1 MLRAGARLGPYELLG
16 LIGAG
21 GMGEVYRARDTRLGR
36 DVAIKVLPAEFASD
50 PERLRRFEQ
59 EARAVAALNHPN
71 ILSIFDVGV
80 GAGPAPARE
89 DARPS
94 PTNEEEASVP
104 YLVSELLEGESLRE
118 RLSGGTMPVRKAVEL
133 AVQIAKGLAAAH
145 EKGIVH
151 RDLKPANLF
160 VTKDGH
166 VKILDFGIAKL
177 VAPESAEELARE
189 TTVVEA
195 TAAGTVL
202 GTVGYMSPEQVRGQS
217 VDHRADIFALGCV
230 VYEML
235 AGRRPFTAATNADTV
250 AAILSADPRPLVEAG
265 TEIPHGLEAIVLRC
279 LEKRPEDRF
288 TSARDVAFALLA
300 FAGSPE
306 TPGRATLPRG
316 ITRDDRPSVAV
327 LPFANLSADPEQEYF
342 CDGMAEEIIN
352 ALAHVRGLRVI
363 ARTSSFAFKG
373 RAEDVREIGAQLDVA
388 TLLEGSVR
396 KAGERLRI
404 TAQLINVADGS
415 HLWSERYDRRLEDVF
430 AIQEEIALAIVES
443 LQVRLL
449 GREQAAITRRATENL
464 DAHSAYLRGQFY
476 WNTFTADGFARSRES
491 FEEAIRIDPN
501 YAPALGGLGMWYV
514 SQAFWADFP
523 SEEAW
528 REASAMAERALSSEP
543 EYWLAYTVRGNLLAN
558 FERRWAEAEES
569 LRKGVLYGPSQAHA
583 HFNLGALLVVRRRWK
598 EVAEEAR
605 LALRLDPL
613 SAPNCAWN
621 AAWLYTAGYE
631 DEAGAELEK
640 IVAIDP
646 NHWLPHWGLAML
658 AAGKAH
664 LDQARRESGRA
675 VELSGRASMAVT
687 LLACVSQAL
696 GDAHRAGELEEE
708 LRERAHSGHVAPT
721 LLAWIADS
729 RRNAEA
735 AVAWLERAAATR
747 DPMFCFYRTMPATLV
762 SGDPAIEALLRRF
775 DL

>member
-1 MLRAGARLGPYELLG
+1 MAGSRLGPYEVVAP
-16 LIGAG
+16 IGAG

-36 DVAIKVLPAEFASD
+36 DVAIKVLPPEFAAD
-50 PERLRRFEQ
+50 PDKLRRFEQ

-71 ILSIFDVGV
+71 ILALFDVGTYE
-80 GAGPAPARE
+80 G
-89 DARPS
+89 S
-94 PTNEEEASVP
+94 P
-104 YLVSELLEGESLRE
+104 YLVTELLEGESLRE
-118 RLSGGTMPVRKAVEL
+118 RLSGGAMPVRKAVES
-133 AVQIAKGLAAAH
+133 AVQIAQGLAAAH

-151 RDLKPANLF
+151 RDLKPGNVF

-177 VAPESAEELARE
+177 VAPRSPAEPAQV

-195 TAAGTVL
+195 TEAGTAL

-217 VDHRADIFALGCV
+217 VDHRTDIFSFGCV
-230 VYEML
+230 LHEML
-235 AGRRPFTAATNADTV
+235 SGQSPFRRATAADT
-250 AAILSADPRPLVEAG
+250 ASAILHEDPAPLSG
-265 TEIPHGLEAIVLRC
+265 TVRNIPPAIDGIVSRC
-279 LEKRPEDRF
+279 LEKSPEERF
-288 TSARDVAFALLA
+288 QSASDLAYALRAVVGPPHPTQGRSALLA
-300 FAGSPE
+300 SP
-306 TPGRATLPRG
+306 
-316 ITRDDRPSVAV
+316 DDRPSIAV

-352 ALAHVRGLRVI
+352 ALAHVNGLRVL
-363 ARTSSFAFKG
+363 ARTSSFAFKA

-396 KAGERLRI
+396 RSGDRLRI

-415 HLWSERYDRRLEDVF
+415 QLWSERYDRHLEDVF

-443 LQVRLL
+443 LQVHLL
-449 GREQAAITRRATENL
+449 GRERAAITRRPTENL

-569 LRKGVLYGPSQAHA
+569 LRKGVLYGPSQAQA

-658 AAGKAH
+658 AAGSAR
-664 LDQARRESGRA
+664 LDEARVESEKA

-687 LLACVSQAL
+687 LLACTSQAL
-696 GDAHRAGELEEE
+696 CDERRAGQLDEE

-729 RRNAEA
+729 RRSAEA

-747 DPMFCFYRTMPATLV
+747 DPMFCFYRTMPATLL

>member
-1 MLRAGARLGPYELLG
+1 MVTPGTRLGPYEIVALL
-16 LIGAG
+16 GAG

-36 DVAIKVLPAEFASD
+36 DVAIKVLPAEFAAD
-50 PERLRRFEQ
+50 PDRLRRFEQ
-59 EARAVAALNHPN
+59 EARAVAALSHPN
-71 ILSIFDVGV
+71 ILAIFDVGV
-80 GAGPAPARE
+80 GAGLASARE
-89 DARPS
+89 GTRPS
-94 PTNEEEASVP
+94 PTNEEETSVP

-118 RLSGGTMPVRKAVEL
+118 RLSGGAMPVRKAVEL
-133 AVQIAKGLAAAH
+133 AVQIAQGLAAAH

-415 HLWSERYDRRLEDVF
+415 HLWSEQYDRRLEDVF
-430 AIQEEIALAIVES
+430 AIQEEIALAIVEN
-443 LQVRLL
+443 LQVHLL
-449 GREQAAITRRATENL
+449 GRERAAITRRPTENL

-476 WNTFTADGFARSRES
+476 WNTFTPDGFVRSRES
-491 FEEAIRIDPN
+491 FEEAVRIDPN
-501 YAPALGGLGMWYV
+501 CAPALGGLAYWYV
-514 SQAFWADFP
+514 SQAFWADYP

-528 REASAMAERALSSEP
+528 LQASALAERLLSSDP
-543 EYWLAYTVRGNLLAN
+543 DYWLGYTARGNLLAF
-558 FERRWAEAEES
+558 FERRWAEAEEA
-569 LRKGVLYGPSQAHA
+569 LRRGVLCGPGQAHA
-583 HFNLGALLVVRRRWK
+583 HFNLAALLVVRRRW
-598 EVAEEAR
+598 EEMAEEAR

-621 AAWLYTAGYE
+621 AAWLNAAGHGE
-631 DEAGAELEK
+631 EAGAELEK

-646 NHWLPHWGLAML
+646 NHWLPRYSLAML
-658 AAGKAH
+658 AAGKTH
-664 LDQARRESGRA
+664 LDEARRESEKA

-696 GDAHRAGELEEE
+696 GDAHRAGEFEEE
-708 LRERAHSGHVAPT
+708 LRERARMGNVAPT
-721 LLAWIADS
+721 QFAWIADS

-735 AVAWLERAAATR
+735 AVRWLERAAATR
-747 DPMFCFYRTMPATLV
+747 DPMFCFYRTMPATLL
-762 SGDPAIEALLRRF
+762 SGDPAIEALLQRF

>member
-1 MLRAGARLGPYELLG
+1 
-16 LIGAG
+16 
-21 GMGEVYRARDTRLGR
+21 
-36 DVAIKVLPAEFASD
+36 
-50 PERLRRFEQ
+50 
-59 EARAVAALNHPN
+59 
-71 ILSIFDVGV
+71 
-80 GAGPAPARE
+80 
-89 DARPS
+89 
-94 PTNEEEASVP
+94 
-104 YLVSELLEGESLRE
+104 LLEGETLRD
-118 RLSGGTMPVRKAVEL
+118 RLKAGRLTVNKAVEV
-133 AVQIAKGLAAAH
+133 AVQIAQGLAAAH

-151 RDLKPANLF
+151 RDLKPANVF
-160 VTKDGH
+160 ITKDGH

-177 VAPESAEELARE
+177 IAPRSAEEPARA
-189 TTVVEA
+189 TTVMEA
-195 TAAGTVL
+195 TAAGTIL
-202 GTVGYMSPEQVRGQS
+202 GTMAYMSPEQLRGQP

-235 AGRRPFTAATNADTV
+235 AGRRPFSAATDADTV
-250 AAILSADPRPLVEAG
+250 AATLSADPRPLVEAG
-265 TEIPHGLEAIVLRC
+265 TEIPQGLEAIVLRC

-288 TSARDVAFALLA
+288 TSAKDVAFALLA
-300 FAGSPE
+300 FAGSRE
-306 TPGRATLPRG
+306 TSGRATFPREL
-316 ITRDDRPSVAV
+316 TRDDRPSAAV
-327 LPFANLSADPEQEYF
+327 LPFVNLSADPEQEYF
-342 CDGMAEEIIN
+342 CHGMAEEIIN

-396 KAGERLRI
+396 RSGDRLRI

-443 LQVRLL
+443 LQVHLL
-449 GREQAAITRRATENL
+449 GRERAAIARRPTENL
-464 DAHSAYLRGQFY
+464 DAHSAYLRGQFH

-514 SQAFWADFP
+514 SQAFWADF
-523 SEEAW
+523 
-528 REASAMAERALSSEP
+528 R
-543 EYWLAYTVRGNLLAN
+543 
-558 FERRWAEAEES
+558 AEAEES
-569 LRKGVLYGPSQAHA
+569 LRRGVLYGPSQAQA

-621 AAWLYTAGYE
+621 AAWLNAAGHGE
-631 DEAGAELEK
+631 EAGAELEK

-658 AAGKAH
+658 VAGKAH
-664 LDQARRESGRA
+664 LDEARRESEKA

-687 LLACVSQAL
+687 LLACTSQAL
-696 GDAHRAGELEEE
+696 CDERRAGQLEEE

-747 DPMFCFYRTMPATLV
+747 DPMFCFYRMMPATLV

>member
-1 MLRAGARLGPYELLG
+1 
-16 LIGAG
+16 
-21 GMGEVYRARDTRLGR
+21 MGEVYKARDTRLGR
-36 DVAIKVLPAEFASD
+36 EVAIKVLPAEFAAD
-50 PERLRRFEQ
+50 PDRLRRFEQ
-59 EARAVAALNHPN
+59 EARAVAALDHPN
-71 ILSIFDVGV
+71 ILAIHDVGSHE
-80 GAGPAPARE
+80 GAPFIV
-89 DARPS
+89 
-94 PTNEEEASVP
+94 T
-104 YLVSELLEGESLRE
+104 ELLEGETLQD
-118 RLSGGTMPVRKAVEL
+118 RLKAGGLTVSKAVEV
-133 AVQIAKGLAAAH
+133 AVQIAQGLSAAH
-145 EKGIVH
+145 AKGIIH
-151 RDLKPANLF
+151 RDLKPGNVFLAR
-160 VTKDGH
+160 DGH

-177 VAPESAEELARE
+177 LTPKSVEELARE
-189 TTVVEA
+189 TTMVEA

-202 GTVGYMSPEQVRGQS
+202 GTVGYMAPEQIRGHS
-217 VDHRADIFALGCV
+217 VDFRTDIFALGCV

-235 AGRRPFTAATNADTV
+235 AGRLPFSAATDADTV
-250 AAILSADPRPLVEAG
+250 AAILSADPRPLAEAG
-265 TEIPHGLEAIVLRC
+265 TEIPQGLEAIVLRC

-288 TSARDVAFALLA
+288 TSPKDVAFALLA
-300 FAGSPE
+300 FAGSRE
-306 TPGRATLPRG
+306 TSGRATFPREL
-316 ITRDDRPSVAV
+316 TRDDRPSAAV
-327 LPFANLSADPEQEYF
+327 LPFVNLSADPEQEYF
-342 CDGMAEEIIN
+342 CHGMAEEIIN

-396 KAGERLRI
+396 RSGDRLRI

-443 LQVRLL
+443 LQVHLL
-449 GREQAAITRRATENL
+449 GRERAAIARRPTENL
-464 DAHSAYLRGQFY
+464 DAHSAYLRGQFH

-569 LRKGVLYGPSQAHA
+569 LRKGVLYGPSQAQA

-621 AAWLYTAGYE
+621 AAWLNAAGHGE
-631 DEAGAELEK
+631 EAGAELEK

-664 LDQARRESGRA
+664 LDQARRESEKA

-687 LLACVSQAL
+687 LLACTSQAL
-696 GDAHRAGELEEE
+696 CDERRAGQLEEE